1 MSLQAYQNTQNAT
14 EDPRM
19 TEYRLMAN
27 VTNALIDVEGKDGPE
42 FYQAV
47 DWNRRVWLNFQV
59 DLASEENA
67 LPDDLKARLI
77 SVAIWVD
84 KHSTRVLRGEDKIT
98 PLIDVNRTIM
108 EGLAA

>member
-14 EDPRM
+14 DNPRT
-19 TEYRLMAN
+19 TEYRLIAS
-27 VTNALIDVEGKDGPE
+27 VTNALIEADGQTGPE

-59 DLASEENA
+59 DLTAADNA
-67 LPDDLKARLI
+67 LPDDLKAKLI

-84 KHSTRVLRGEDKIT
+84 KHSTLVLRGEERIA
-98 PLIDVNRTIM
+98 PLIEINRTIM
-108 EGLAA
+108 EGLAN